1 MRATHAR
8 QPRASWN
15 PARRAGHITVRTRLL
30 GAVVGL
36 AGLTVLIAGAAAY
49 ALQTQSTDA
58 RIDNSLTRAV
68 DVLHITANEGP
79 NPDQASKARF
89 TSVADV
95 LERAVQMRGL
105 TENEGVIALIDGE
118 PRWIASRPVV
128 LRLEDDLE
136 LIDLLRGLPT
146 DEKVELRTV
155 RTTMTEYRMVAVPV
169 KVAGDPST
177 GLFVVAVDRG
187 AELASLGSTYFT
199 YATIA
204 LGSLAVIAAVAWFV
218 VGRLLSPI
226 RLLRDAARRITESD
240 LSERIP
246 VSGSD
251 DLSDLAAT
259 VNAMLDRLEN
269 AFGSQR
275 ELLDDVGHEL
285 RTPLTIVRGHLE
297 LINPRDPEDVR
308 AVQSLA
314 LDELD
319 RMHRL
324 VDDLMTLATADRPDF
339 VRPAPTDIGRLT
351 DDVLDKA
358 RSLGDRQWQ
367 VTARADVVLMV
378 DSQRITQAWL
388 QLIANAVSVSAP
400 GTRIRIGSE
409 LHAGRVRLWVHDQGP
424 GVAPEE
430 EQRIFERFHR
440 GRADRTGRRSEGAGL
455 GLPIVAAI
463 AAAHR
468 GRVRLERW
476 PAHAGPGSVF
486 LLDLPAIPYVDA
498 ARLERPELVEHR

>member
-15 PARRAGHITVRTRLL
+15 PARRTAHVTVRARLL
-30 GAVVGL
+30 GAVVAL
-36 AGLTVLIAGAAAY
+36 AGLTVLIAGAAAF
-49 ALQTQSTDA
+49 ALQTQATDA
-58 RIDNSLTRAV
+58 RIDSSLGRAV
-68 DVLHITANEGP
+68 EVLHITANDGP
-79 NPDQASKARF
+79 NPDQASRPKF
-89 TSVADV
+89 TTVADL
-95 LERAVQMRGL
+95 LEKAVQMRGL
-105 TENEGVIALIDGE
+105 TEHEGVIALVDGE
-118 PRWIASRPVV
+118 PRWFASRPVV
-128 LRLEDDLE
+128 LRLEADLE
-136 LIDLLRGLPT
+136 LVDLLRDLPA
-146 DEKVELRTV
+146 DQAVELRTV
-155 RTTMTEYRMVAVPV
+155 RTSLTEYRMVAVPV
-169 KVAGDPST
+169 RVGGDPSV
-177 GLFVVAVDRG
+177 GMFVVAVDRG
-187 AELASLGSTYFT
+187 AEIDTLSRTYLT

-246 VSGSD
+246 VSGAD

-358 RSLGDRQWQ
+358 RSLGDRRWQ

-486 LLDLPAIPYVDA
+486 LLDLPAIPYANDS
-498 ARLERPELVEHR
+498 RLGRAELVEHR